1 MHPVEERSLL
11 LIALTGGGSNE
22 HYLQSTIQTSTNF
35 LLPDRPSFPIIL
47 FELSQYGSEF
57 PREIEGRVGLPFIEY
72 T

>member
-1 MHPVEERSLL
+1 ML
-11 LIALTGGGSNE
+11 
-22 HYLQSTIQTSTNF
+22 QTSTNF

>member
-1 MHPVEERSLL
+1 MNGSFRIDTYP
-11 LIALTGGGSNE
+11 LIRGLWNAML
-22 HYLQSTIQTSTNF
+22 QTSTIF

-57 PREIEGRVGLPFIEY
+57 PREIEGRVGLLFIEY

>member
-1 MHPVEERSLL
+1 MNTSFRIDTYP
-11 LIALTGGGSNE
+11 LIRGLWNAML
-22 HYLQSTIQTSTNF
+22 QTSTNF